1 MAELTLAQELDLIDA
16 LHIQFGAILSEIDL
30 LDEITGLEKRT
41 FYLNYRQRKIDLSS
55 RDSLFPGT
63 SRAEVEELAYPA
75 EHTTR
80 LRRGIRESSERA
92 ARASS
97 RGGTS
102 GSEGTEQAAAR
113 AASTRQVGS
122 GFRDR
127 HRREANELRKQLR
140 ADIYTRS

>member
-63 SRAEVEELAYPA
+63 
-75 EHTTR
+75 
-80 LRRGIRESSERA
+80 
-92 ARASS
+92 
-97 RGGTS
+97 
-102 GSEGTEQAAAR
+102 
-113 AASTRQVGS
+113 
-122 GFRDR
+122 
-127 HRREANELRKQLR
+127 
-140 ADIYTRS
+140 